1 MILIQAKRNQTKPNK
16 HKTWI
21 PWIYKLNISISENQ
35 NKPKKRQFLLTIN
48 PVNRIAY
55 SFLTFHFRLIFYSNR
70 IYLQFLSLH
79 FISLISIL
87 FFNSKTLCRFGQFF
101 FLQKWL
107 VIVLILI
114 CKFLWLGALFFS
126 SILEKCFIFSFIKIE
141 MHQKSLYFT
150 IGINLSFKWFH
161 TWTLSV
167 SLSVFFYFENCSRF
181 VQLMTHTH
189 THSPTF
195 YLANSLFYK
204 PSVLNYKYSVIYV
217 LDHIFYVDIT
227 FGVWFYCEQ
236 QYIKSKYIIIQFI
249 FICIFT
255 FLLSLKWKLASF
267 VFWTVWFWYHIL
279 FCTNKFR
286 GFFPLFRTYKYL

>member
-1 MILIQAKRNQTKPNK
+1 MRILFSLFIFV
-16 HKTWI
+16 
-21 PWIYKLNISISENQ
+21 S
-35 NKPKKRQFLLTIN
+35 FLLKSHLSPI
-48 PVNRIAY
+48 
-55 SFLTFHFRLIFYSNR
+55 SFSAFHFAYF
-70 IYLQFLSLH
+70 H
-79 FISLISIL
+79 FIFQFENLMSIW
-87 FFNSKTLCRFGQFF
+87 TVF

-167 SLSVFFYFENCSRF
+167 SLSVFFYFGNCSRF

-204 PSVLNYKYSVIYV
+204 PFVLNYKYSVIYV